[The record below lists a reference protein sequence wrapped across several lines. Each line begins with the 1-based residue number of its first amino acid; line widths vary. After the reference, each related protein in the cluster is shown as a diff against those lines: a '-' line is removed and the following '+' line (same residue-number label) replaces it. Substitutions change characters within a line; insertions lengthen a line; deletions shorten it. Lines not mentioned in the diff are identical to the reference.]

1 MFHNYR
7 IHDAIIMSQMASTK
21 SSPLSKIAA
30 SAASPV
36 TLRRRPITA
45 AMMSGSSAGWA
56 WVAADSFTAGG
67 TETLSVLRE
76 AGHAGLTPFLVDTF
90 RVDPGRIGGAS
101 ENFVA

>member
-1 MFHNYR
+1 MRCERKGKKYNNYCMFHNYR

-67 TETLSVLRE
+67 TETLSVPRE
-76 AGHAGLTPFLVDTF
+76 ARHAGLRPL
-90 RVDPGRIGGAS
+90 S
-101 ENFVA
+101 W